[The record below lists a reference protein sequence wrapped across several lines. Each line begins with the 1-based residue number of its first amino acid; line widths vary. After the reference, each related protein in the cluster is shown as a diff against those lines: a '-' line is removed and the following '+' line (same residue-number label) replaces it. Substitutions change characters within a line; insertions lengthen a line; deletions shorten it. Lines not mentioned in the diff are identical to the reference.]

1 MGLRVLMMAARQLRA
16 ANARIAVA
24 ALQPVPREIFHI
36 ARFNHV
42 VEIFPDMRA
51 ALQQLSGAALA
62 AYDAASA

>member
-1 MGLRVLMMAARQLRA
+1 MGLRVLLIAARQLRG

-24 ALQPVPREIFHI
+24 ALQPVPREIYHI

-42 VEIFPDMRA
+42 VEIFPDVPA

-62 AYDAASA
+62 AYDAAAA